1 MEAGSRRGF
10 MENLEP
16 PDPVM
21 RDERSLWEKYRRW
34 DAISGMH
41 AAVIAMLPSAKVKIT
56 NVTFASG
63 LQLANH
69 AVAHYRVE
77 DGCRTYKSGPQKQ
90 EQTPRAIC
98 ELFRIYI
105 HCIAH

>member
-1 MEAGSRRGF
+1 
-10 MENLEP
+10 
-16 PDPVM
+16 
-21 RDERSLWEKYRRW
+21 
-34 DAISGMH
+34 MH

-69 AVAHYRVE
+69 AVARYRVE

-90 EQTPRAIC
+90 EQTPQAIC